1 MRVAWPYAR
10 WRYHRLAKRLWRV
23 VCRQLYRDTDRDI
36 RKSIM
41 VAGTARSGTTW
52 LANIIASQIPCRI
65 MFEPFHCRKV
75 EAFRQFHY
83 FQYMRP
89 TERNDDLWSYCQ
101 TIFTGNIRNRWI
113 DREIDQLY
121 PQYRIIKEIRA
132 NLFLIWLQA
141 AFPEIPILFMIR
153 HPCAV
158 VLSRMQLAWATD
170 TDIQSFLSQPELV
183 NDFLQ
188 DKMDVIRCAQ
198 TAEEKHA
205 VIWCVHNLIP
215 LRQCKSGGL
224 NIVFYENLCRRPEVE
239 IARIF
244 RIIQHPYRD
253 GVFQMIGEP
262 STTTMRASA
271 IMTGSDKVT
280 RWQKELSPEQIRNIL
295 SVVEAFGLG
304 GLYGT
309 SPIPLTTDFHEPLHH
324 NGGV

>member
-1 MRVAWPYAR
+1 MRVDWSYIR

-23 VCRQLYRDTDRDI
+23 VCRELYRDTNGDTR
-36 RKSIM
+36 RSII

-52 LANIIASQIPCRI
+52 LASVIASQLSGRI

-101 TIFTGNIRNRWI
+101 TIFTGSIRDHWI

-121 PQYRIIKEIRA
+121 PRYRIVKEIRA
-132 NLFLIWLQA
+132 NLFLIWIQA
-141 AFPEIPILFMIR
+141 TFPEIPILFMIR

-170 TDIQSFLSQPELV
+170 TDIRSFLAQPELV
-183 NDFLQ
+183 HDFLQ
-188 DKMDVIRCAQ
+188 DKLDAIRCAR

-205 VIWCVHNLIP
+205 VIWCLHNLVP
-215 LRQCKSGGL
+215 FRQCEPGGL
-224 NIVFYENLCRRPEVE
+224 NIVFYENLCLRPEVE

-244 RIIQHPYRD
+244 RILQHGYQNE
-253 GVFQMIGEP
+253 VLEMISEP
-262 STTTMRASA
+262 STTTTRDSA
-271 IMTGSDKVT
+271 ILTGSDKVT
-280 RWQKELSPEQIRNIL
+280 RWQKELSPAQIRNIL
-295 SVVEAFGLG
+295 SIVEAFGLDYI
-304 GLYGT
+304 YGA
-309 SPIPLTTDFHEPLHH
+309 SPIPLATAFHAL
-324 NGGV
+324 